1 MTLIATSD
9 GRYVNMGRYVR
20 EGHPGKDLAGIVE
33 EVQALGWTHVA
44 VYLGALCLEDWMP
57 YGKRVHTATRFEYDS
72 AAGVIRELVVG
83 PPSPADWGFYT
94 CVWPLLT
101 GMVESA

>member
-9 GRYVNMGRYVR
+9 GRHVNLDRYVR
-20 EGHPGKDLAGIVE
+20 EGHPGKDLPGIVE

-57 YGKRVHTATRFEYDS
+57 YGKRVHTVTRFVYDS
-72 AAGVIRELVVG
+72 AAGVIREVVKSSQSSVNSG
-83 PPSPADWGFYT
+83 VKNVAKQ
-94 CVWPLLT
+94 
-101 GMVESA
+101 A